1 MDSNPPESPST
12 PLKPPLESASE
23 LLASLLTRVNDLERQ
38 VALLQD
44 AVHSGDL
51 PQDDLIQDALIQ
63 DALIQDALIQDD
75 PLERELPAATRPRL
89 SRAAA
94 PPPPPRPLPAPLQR
108 LIEDDEDDRS
118 IAPVKPAQSLEN
130 RLGSQVFNRIGIV
143 ALLFATSWA
152 LKLAIEQGWLGPVAR
167 ILIGLGLGV
176 GLVLWSERFRRK
188 GFPPFSYSLK
198 AVGTG
203 VLYLTLWAAFHLYDL
218 LPASAALGA
227 MILVSAWNAFMA
239 WSQDSELLAAYA
251 LTGAF
256 LTPVLLSTGGDH
268 EIFLFTY
275 IAAIDLCT
283 LALVRWKPWP
293 KLLLATLAG
302 TISFYIGWYAS
313 FYPQNNTA
321 TPHPQPAQPFALTVA
336 FTLLFFVLFLLPS
349 IKHFLSWPDALLE
362 TEVQPIPRRF
372 PLILDVLIPLGNAAF
387 ASLALYSLFQ
397 DSLRHDLLPWL
408 MVAFA
413 AAYLALTRL
422 QRRALSSAVH
432 LALAIIF
439 LTIAIPLKASGHTL
453 TIAWLVEGLALL
465 WTSTRIPKPAADS
478 ESTVPELLTPSSVLR
493 FLSFAGYTLGFLALF
508 VSRFWF
514 DDTIFPQ
521 PTFVNA
527 NLASGLI
534 GIAVFTGAAY
544 LGLQAALFAPNP
556 PIAWLPVAWS
566 DFLAI
571 DAVALLLTFRE
582 IVLSTWSRGQS
593 STQHPAF
600 TNPDFFTALIGLAT
614 LAATTYTLAR
624 LIRIPAL
631 TGLTYLAALTFI
643 LFNLATILTI
653 ERELSALWT
662 RSDANLQRSLAISGF
677 LMLYGAALLTL
688 GFLKRNAFTRWQAL
702 ILLLFTVA
710 KVFLY
715 DMSTLSQGYRV
726 ASVLGLG
733 VVLMAVSFAYQ
744 KDWLALK
751 SPEPTEPTAPD
762 HA

>member
-12 PLKPPLESASE
+12 PLKPPPESASE
-23 LLASLLTRVNDLERQ
+23 LLASLLTRVTDLERQ
-38 VALLQD
+38 VSDLQD
-44 AVHSGDL
+44 ALFQDSPLQAGQ
-51 PQDDLIQDALIQ
+51 PQAESLRDD
-63 DALIQDALIQDD
+63 
-75 PLERELPAATRPRL
+75 RPAATRPWQFR
-89 SRAAA
+89 SPA
-94 PPPPPRPLPAPLQR
+94 PPPRPLPAPLQR
-108 LIEDDEDDRS
+108 LVQEDSDQDEPVRP
-118 IAPVKPAQSLEN
+118 IAPAKPAQSLEN

-203 VLYLTLWAAFHLYDL
+203 VLYLTLWAAFHLYHL

-293 KLLLATLAG
+293 RLLLATLAG
-302 TISFYIGWYAS
+302 TVSFYIGWYTS
-313 FYPQNNTA
+313 FYPIVTTA
-321 TPHPQPAQPFALTVA
+321 TPYPQPAQPFALTVA

-362 TEVQPIPRRF
+362 PEVQPKPRRF

-387 ASLALYSLFQ
+387 ASLALYSLFE

-413 AAYLALTRL
+413 AAYLALMRL
-422 QRRALSSAVH
+422 QRTALSSAVH

-465 WTSTRIPKPAADS
+465 WTATRIPKPAADS

-493 FLSFAGYTLGFLALF
+493 FLSLAGYTLGFLALF

-514 DDTIFPQ
+514 TASYTPAFL
-521 PTFVNA
+521 NA
-527 NLASGLI
+527 DLASALVGLL
-534 GIAVFTGAAY
+534 AFAGAAY

-571 DAVALLLTFRE
+571 DAIALLLTFRE
-582 IVLSTWSRGQS
+582 IVLSTWSWGQS
-593 STQHPAF
+593 PTQHPAF
-600 TNPDFFTALIGLAT
+600 ANPDFFTALIGLAT

-624 LIRIPAL
+624 LIRISRL
-631 TGLTYLAALTFI
+631 TDLTYLAALTFI

-677 LMLYGAALLTL
+677 LMLYGAALLAL

-733 VVLMAVSFAYQ
+733 VVLMTVSFAYQ

-751 SPEPTEPTAPD
+751 SPEPTEPNAPD